1 MIRSLEPALYPLSPG
16 RNSMRDV
23 RLLGGA
29 FFLLLII
36 GCGTDRS
43 LLMETKLD
51 VPLRQRL
58 TDLQEREL
66 TEDID
71 ISGKCT
77 TTIDGSMRED
87 LMNAGAD
94 VHRMTNEAFTA
105 TIPSDRVLDV
115 AALEFVLQL
124 QLSRSMEPAFD

>member
-1 MIRSLEPALYPLSPG
+1 
-16 RNSMRDV
+16 MRDV

-124 QLSRSMEPAFD
+124 QLSRSVEPAFD